1 MKVIYAI
8 PPKFKEKIPE
18 RIYGCSYTLY
28 PIPNLAILYSAAVLE
43 KAGHNIKIMDACADN
58 ISQEEFIKILE
69 DDYDY
74 YIFHSVLLS
83 AEVDK
88 KAAAEIIKLKSDA
101 SIIFFGPHPTYAPKE
116 FLLNENCVVAR
127 GEAEFIIEEIA
138 GGKEQSK
145 IKGISFL
152 ENGKVKNN
160 ETAGVIGDINKIPFP
175 ARHLL
180 EAKKYFNPK
189 LGSKK
194 FTNVLSS
201 RGCAYK
207 CYFCVPNSISWAREL
222 EWKKYNNGKPPVT
235 LRSAENVVEE
245 VTGLA
250 NEGYEQISFIDDQF
264 VWKKGRVLKICEG
277 IKNLKI
283 NFGILARA
291 DYLTDEAV
299 VKALAEAGCRYVDIG
314 VESFNQKIL
323 NDIHKNLNIG
333 DVYKAI
339 NVLNKYKITPKLN
352 IMFGSSPL
360 ESKDTIKQ
368 TIEETKRLDIGY
380 VMFSICTPFPGT
392 EFEKAARENRWLVE
406 DNAYNLD
413 PARKALVSYP
423 ALSLRELE
431 EYVRKANREFYLRPK
446 IIKLHLKKIGSIAEL
461 MQNIKTALRLLR

>member
-69 DDYDY
+69 GDYDY

>member
-1 MKVIYAI
+1 MKVIYVI
-8 PPKFKEKIPE
+8 PPKFKGKIPE

-69 DDYDY
+69 GDCDY

-160 ETAGVIGDINKIPFP
+160 ETAGVIEDINKIPFP

-189 LGSKK
+189 LGSEK
-194 FTNVLSS
+194 FTNVLSG

-207 CYFCVPNSISWAREL
+207 CYFCVPNSISWARGL
-222 EWKKYNNGKPPVT
+222 EWKKYNDGKPSVT

-245 VTGLA
+245 VTSLA

-264 VWKKGRVLKICEG
+264 VWKKERVLKICEG

-299 VKALAEAGCRYVDIG
+299 VKALAEAGCKYVDIG
-314 VESFNQKIL
+314 AESFNQEIL
-323 NDIHKNLNIG
+323 NDVHKNLNIG

-423 ALSLRELE
+423 ALSSSELE